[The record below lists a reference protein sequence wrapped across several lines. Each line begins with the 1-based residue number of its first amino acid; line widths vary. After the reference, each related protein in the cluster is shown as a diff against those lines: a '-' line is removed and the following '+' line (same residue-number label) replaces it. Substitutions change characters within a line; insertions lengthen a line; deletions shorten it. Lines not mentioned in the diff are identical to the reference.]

1 MFKTLNVLKFVSST
15 DWGGESMVLLNLYR
29 SLIRS
34 KLDYGCIVYW
44 SARPSYINLL
54 DTVHHHSS
62 RITTLIWSV
71 QYVSSWEFVCWSK
84 QAFPWKQTCQTW
96 YAGLIYCLPPFTM
109 SVLLGEATGL
119 SGENHRPAAS
129 HWKTWS
135 HNVVH
140 LVLSE
145 IRTQN
150 ISGYR
155 NILHR

>member
-1 MFKTLNVLKFVSST
+1 MLKTLNILKFVSST

-34 KLDYGCIVYW
+34 KLDYGCIVYC
-44 SARPSYINLL
+44 SARSSYIKLL

-62 RITTLIWSV
+62 RITTLTWSV
-71 QYVSSWEFVCWSK
+71 QNVSSWEFVCWSK
-84 QAFPWKQTCQTW
+84 RAFPWKQTCQSW
-96 YAGLIYCLPPFTM
+96 YAGLIYCLPPFKM
-109 SVLLGEATGL
+109 SVLLVEATGL
-119 SGENHRPAAS
+119 SGENH
-129 HWKTWS
+129 WQTLS

-155 NILHR
+155 HRLHR